1 MQREVLREG
10 LAPFGRR
17 DRRRNARTRDQ
28 TEFGE
33 VLEAA
38 EGLPLEDQESLAEIL
53 HRRVVER
60 RRPELAREVREA
72 RQAYEEGGCHPVTPD
87 DLLSEILA

>member
-1 MQREVLREG
+1 MDMAALS
-10 LAPFGRR
+10 
-17 DRRRNARTRDQ
+17 
-28 TEFGE
+28 GE

-38 EGLPLEDQESLAEIL
+38 EGLPLEDQENLAEIL

-60 RRPELAREVREA
+60 RREELVREVREA
-72 RQAYEEGGCHPVTPD
+72 RQEYEEGGCHAVTPD